1 MAKDKQNSENATVK
15 KWRAN
20 LEGITIA
27 EKILRNIVLAGI
39 HSLNGEN
46 QKLFMEQTKE
56 LESYYISG
64 IQSSLFDLIAIAG
77 ESQKDLNSSKAISSL
92 NYLYALLK
100 KSRTHTENK
109 IADYSLGKKTDSLS
123 HSAMINSSIEE
134 QMGYAWKLSELKQE
148 GKMIE
153 NARLLQVGYFV
164 IEDEI
169 KERFEDY
176 GIWFCLNNGEIYIK
190 TKYRT
195 FASQQYIKEDGIFYP
210 LHTIKELYVYPGEK
224 NPRARWE
231 EKSAVQEIFT
241 SEDLEAARKAGRRDF
256 AEVIKE
262 VKEQIKIPIADK
274 NPVFSLHIEKLGIE
288 NATSTLCVI
297 DEKGIKIP
305 LQLELFGFLMK
316 HISRRQAEGNTLICR
331 FDHDLESD
339 ILWAIPV
346 ALITKENLIKF
357 MY

>member
-1 MAKDKQNSENATVK
+1 MAKDKQKSDGVTVK

-46 QKLFMEQTKE
+46 QKLFLEQAKE
-56 LESYYISG
+56 LESYYIPG
-64 IQSSLFDLIAIAG
+64 IQSSLFDLLTIAG
-77 ESQKDLNSSKAISSL
+77 EPEKDMDSFRAISSL

-109 IADYSLGKKTDSLS
+109 IADYESGKKTDSFSRTAIL
-123 HSAMINSSIEE
+123 NSSIEE
-134 QMGYAWKLSELKQE
+134 QIGYAWKLSELKQE

-153 NARLLQVGYFV
+153 TARLLQVGYFV

-169 KERFEDY
+169 KKRFEDY
-176 GIWFCLNNGEIYIK
+176 GIWLCLNNGEIYIK

-195 FASQQYIKEDGIFYP
+195 FASQQYINEDGTFYP
-210 LHTIKELYVYPGEK
+210 LHIIKELYVYPGEK

-231 EKSAVQEIFT
+231 EKNAIQEVFTLEGLSA
-241 SEDLEAARKAGRRDF
+241 AHKAGRRDF

-262 VKEQIKIPIADK
+262 VKDQIKLPISDK
-274 NPVFSLHIEKLGIE
+274 NPIFALHIEKLGIE
-288 NATSTLCVI
+288 NASSTLCII
-297 DEKGIKIP
+297 DEKGVKIP
-305 LQLELFGFLMK
+305 LKLELFGFLMK

-331 FDHDLESD
+331 FDQDLESD
-339 ILWAIPV
+339 ILYGVPV
-346 ALITKENLIKF
+346 ALITKENIVKF
-357 MY
+357 TY